1 MVIFKFK
8 KQQQDALWEDR
19 IPFLLLVFTHLS
31 GDTFVL
37 MWQKKHWW
45 WRGNFETV
53 LFISHQCFFC
63 VFRESLTFIYLLYF
77 VENSSSTIDQWLHN
91 VSQWGWGGR
100 KGEGETLP
108 GGGEGDGW
116 FPYWSWYP
124 PTLLFFIIFS
134 SGSHNLTL
142 SEDQRPASADKQ
154 CLSRD
159 FLLAGQF
166 NWFPFMLFSVKP
178 DQFNQTKQAEERG
191 EERGEAVMVK
201 IMFCFH
207 WVSEAPPPIFWC
219 SWGIC
224 PILVRIGSEI
234 DEGKKLPRRQ
244 PCRGRCWPELF
255 DPNIC

>member
-1 MVIFKFK
+1 MR
-8 KQQQDALWEDR
+8 L
-19 IPFLLLVFTHLS
+19 
-31 GDTFVL
+31 G
-37 MWQKKHWW
+37 
-45 WRGNFETV
+45 
-53 LFISHQCFFC
+53 
-63 VFRESLTFIYLLYF
+63 RE
-77 VENSSSTIDQWLHN
+77 E
-91 VSQWGWGGR
+91 GG
-100 KGEGETLP
+100 GETLP

-244 PCRGRCWPELF
+244 SCRGRCWPELF